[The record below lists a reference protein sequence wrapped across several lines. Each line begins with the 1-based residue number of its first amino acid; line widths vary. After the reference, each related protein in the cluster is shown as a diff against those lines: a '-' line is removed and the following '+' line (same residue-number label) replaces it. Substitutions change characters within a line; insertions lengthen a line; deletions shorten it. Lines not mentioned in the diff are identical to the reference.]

1 MRHNLIWGTLIL
13 LSLFMVT
20 TTNVT
25 IVNADLVA
33 FEFRDDA
40 DEGDMMATPDRSF
53 PFDGGEANQGQIG
66 ANFLGFID
74 VDGDRNF
81 DPGDGDADSTLTL
94 SIVDIIGQTGSRASD
109 GNGHESNIAGNQDA
123 LAVNDGGD
131 GAIGGNTDA
140 SHFNPGEALELS
152 FDQDVF
158 FNFIQFES
166 SSADTRFELSSG
178 GNSIVFDG
186 ADGNNFD
193 IRDQDFF
200 IAAGDTFTLAFTDGN
215 ANGDADSDLQIRVE
229 SFSVHVAAV
238 PEPNSLAL
246 VAGLGVV
253 GLMRRRKRA

>member
-1 MRHNLIWGTLIL
+1 MRRNLIWATLIL
-13 LSLFMVT
+13 FSLFMVT

-40 DEGDMMATPDRSF
+40 NEGDGDTPDRSF
-53 PFDGGEANQGQIG
+53 PFDGGETNQGQIG

-81 DPGDGDADSTLTL
+81 DAADGDADSTLRL

-131 GAIGGNTDA
+131 GDIGGGTDS

-166 SSADTRFELSSG
+166 SSADTEFVLSSG

-186 ADGNNFD
+186 ADGNQFD
-193 IRDQDFF
+193 VRDQDFF

-215 ANGDADSDLQIRVE
+215 TNGDADSDLQIRVE
-229 SFSVHVAAV
+229 SFSVHVPAV

>member
-1 MRHNLIWGTLIL
+1 MRRNLIWATLIL
-13 LSLFMVT
+13 FSLFMVT

-40 DEGDMMATPDRSF
+40 NEGDGDTADRSF
-53 PFDGGEANQGQIG
+53 PFDGGETGQGQIG

-81 DPGDGDADSTLTL
+81 DAADGDADSTLTL

-109 GNGHESNIAGNQDA
+109 GNGHESNIAGGQDA

-131 GAIGGNTDA
+131 GAIGGNTDS

-166 SSADTRFELSSG
+166 SSANTEFVLSSG

-215 ANGDADSDLQIRVE
+215 TNGDADSDLQIRVE
-229 SFSVHVAAV
+229 SFSVHVPAV